1 MSMSKNIL
9 IVDDSATIR
18 NLVKLALKIDGYNIT
33 SAIDG
38 QDALEKIG
46 KINIDMLITD
56 LNMPNMDGREL
67 IKNVREIPE
76 FAKLPII
83 VLSSLSSSKDIANTM
98 DIGADSYVT
107 KPFDNT
113 KLRAEISKFF
123 KD

>member
-1 MSMSKNIL
+1 MSKNIL

-46 KINIDMLITD
+46 KISIDMLITD

-76 FAKLPII
+76 FANLPII
-83 VLSSLSSSKDIANTM
+83 VLSSLSSNKDIANTM
-98 DIGADSYVT
+98 DIGANAYVT
-107 KPFDNT
+107 KPFDNV